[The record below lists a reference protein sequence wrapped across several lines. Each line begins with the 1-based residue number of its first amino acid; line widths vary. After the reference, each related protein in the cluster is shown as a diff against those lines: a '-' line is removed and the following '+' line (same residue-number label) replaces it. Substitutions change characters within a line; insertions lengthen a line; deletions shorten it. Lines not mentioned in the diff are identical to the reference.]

1 MPRTPL
7 ADALTQIAAAHPA
20 DECALT
26 RRQVLARAVAAA
38 AAATALP
45 AVGGFTVRA
54 SAAGA
59 PRVAI
64 IGAGLAGLTCALRL
78 RQAGIQATVYEA
90 SDRVGGRVWSVRGA
104 FGPGLVAEHGGELID
119 TGHVEIRQLCQELG
133 LELDNLLR
141 AERNGTEPLYYFDG
155 APYTVRQ
162 AEEDYNGVYQK
173 LHSDVSAASYPTT
186 YTTST
191 QRGRELDAMS
201 IVDWIE
207 ESVPGGMRSK
217 FGQLLEVIYTIEYG
231 RESSDQSAL
240 NLLYL
245 IGYIGQGKLR
255 LFGPSDEKYHVRGGN
270 DQIPAAL
277 VSNLASDQVR
287 LGSELV
293 AVRRTTAGAYALG
306 IRSGNKTQ
314 TVTADRVV
322 LTLPFTL
329 LRDVDFSGAGF
340 SAVKTR
346 AIRELGMGTNT
357 KLNVGF
363 SRRHWETLGCTGDTA
378 SDTGYQNTWEVSRGQ
393 PGPSGILVDYTGG
406 RIGDALGSGTPEFRA
421 GRFLDQL
428 EPVLPG
434 IRGAWDGKV
443 QRFHWPSHRW
453 SKGSYSCYRV
463 GQYTAFGGAESEVEG
478 ACHFAGEHTTQD
490 FQGYLNGAVFTGE
503 RAAAEVVAA
512 LR

>member
-1 MPRTPL
+1 MPRTRL
-7 ADALTQIAAAHPA
+7 ADELRRIAA
-20 DECALT
+20 DRDIGSQLT
-26 RRQVLARAVAAA
+26 RRQLLARAGTAAA
-38 AAATALP
+38 AASALP
-45 AVGGFTVRA
+45 AATRLGGVA
-54 SAAGA
+54 DAATA
-59 PRVAI
+59 PRVVV
-64 IGAGLAGLTCALRL
+64 IGAGLAGLTCAHRL
-78 RQAGIQATVYEA
+78 REAGIQATVYEA
-90 SDRVGGRVWSVRGA
+90 SERIGGRVWSVRGA

-119 TGHVEIRQLCQELG
+119 TGHIEIRQLCHELG
-133 LELDNLLR
+133 LGLDNLLR
-141 AERNGTEPLYYFDG
+141 AQRNGTEALYYFDG
-155 APYTVRQ
+155 APYTVTQ
-162 AEEDYNGVYQK
+162 AERDYNGVYQK
-173 LHSDVSAASYPTT
+173 LHSDLTAASFPTT

-191 QRGRELDAMS
+191 ERGRQLDNMS

-207 ESVPGGMRSK
+207 ESVPGGMRSR

-245 IGYIGQGKLR
+245 LGYIGQGRLR
-255 LFGPSDEKYHVRGGN
+255 LFGRSDEKYHVNGGN

-277 VSNLASDQVR
+277 AARLAPGQIQLASQ
-287 LGSELV
+287 LV
-293 AVRRTTAGAYALG
+293 SVRRTTAGAYVLG
-306 IRSGNKTQ
+306 IRQGSRTQ
-314 TVTADRVV
+314 MVSADRVV

-329 LRDVDFSGAGF
+329 LRGVDFAGAGF
-340 SAVKTR
+340 SAVKAR

-363 SRRHWETLGCTGDTA
+363 SRRHWETLGCSGDTA

-406 RIGDALGSGTPEFRA
+406 KIGDALGSGTPASRA
-421 GRFLDQL
+421 STFLNQL

-434 IRGAWDGKV
+434 IRAAWDGNV
-443 QRFHWPSHRW
+443 QRFHWPSHPW

-463 GQYTAFGGAESEVEG
+463 GQYTAFGGAESEPEG

-490 FQGYLNGAVFTGE
+490 FQGYLNGAVATGE
-503 RAAAEVVAA
+503 RAASEVISA